1 MRYQIGLYESPR
13 GSQVA
18 DHSDYITALQWSTDT
33 GGDKDL
39 TYTATIAPRDA
50 MALFDRRDILHV
62 QVSRGMEVL
71 WQGRVTAAGISID
84 STTSVRIQALGYRV
98 AMYDTLYTA
107 LWRTE
112 SVAEWQPRIT
122 RTGERMDLYNSSKT
136 DFELIV
142 SMQARQ
148 YTTVMR
154 GRWAYEVP
162 SGSSRPIT
170 TIRMTLQYEV
180 PNNVT
185 LEVLYGPTLATA
197 TTAAATIVGPATSTT
212 AVSTSVA
219 ASLNTRAILVGLRPT
234 ASLTLTTADDFFVEV
249 HDIVIGTRTAS
260 TDTQANGNYSEV
272 VGDLIAEVNDLQ
284 ASYTNALD
292 IVSSTAQVQT
302 MESNWATVA
311 YEDLRPGD
319 ILDELCAIGN
329 GTTLME
335 WGVDE
340 QRVLY
345 VRPVT
350 DIQSTWQIEVDSLTM
365 DRMNTTL
372 FNSVY
377 TIRTTP
383 AGTKVRDNY
392 ADDVDSID
400 QVGLV
405 RETVV
410 DASLFAAQ
418 SLGINSF
425 ANSRLNYLSTP
436 LPEVRFTPSR
446 VVLLGAIVQP
456 YRVRAGDAIEIIN
469 ALFIG
474 VDGLSRKRKFRV
486 IETRYDAIADSIEV
500 VPEKAPPRLEDVVGR

>member
-1 MRYQIGLYESPR
+1 MRYQIGLYQSPR

-18 DHSDYITALQWSTDT
+18 DHSDAITALQWSTDT

-62 QVSRGMEVL
+62 QVSRGLEIL

-112 SVAEWQPRIT
+112 SVAEWQPRAGGS
-122 RTGERMDLYNSSKT
+122 GERLDLYNSSKT
-136 DFELIV
+136 DFALVV
-142 SMQARQ
+142 SMQPRR
-148 YTTVMR
+148 YTTAMR
-154 GRWAYEVP
+154 GRWAYEIP

-170 TIRMTLQYEV
+170 TIRMTLDYDL
-180 PNNVT
+180 PANVT

-197 TTAAATIVGPATSTT
+197 TTAAATIVGPATSITT
-212 AVSTSVA
+212 VSTSVSA
-219 ASLNTRAILVGLRPT
+219 LLLTRAVQVGLRPT
-234 ASLTLTTADDFFVEV
+234 STFTISSSDDWYVQIRS
-249 HDIVIGTRTAS
+249 IVIGTRTAS
-260 TDTQANGNYSEV
+260 TDTQADGNYSEV
-272 VGDLIAEVNDLQ
+272 VGDLITEVNDVQ

-302 MESNWATVA
+302 MQDNWATVV
-311 YEDLRPGD
+311 YEDQRPGA
-319 ILDELCAIGN
+319 ILDALCAIGN

-335 WGVDE
+335 WGVDQ

-350 DIQSTWQIEVDSLTM
+350 DVQTTWDVEVDNLTM

-377 TIRTTP
+377 TITTTP
-383 AGTKVRDNY
+383 AGTKLRSNY
-392 ADDVDSID
+392 DDDDDSIA

-410 DASLFAAQ
+410 DTSLFAAQ

-436 LPEVRFTPSR
+436 LPEIRFTPSR
-446 VVLLGAIVQP
+446 VIQLNAIVEP
-456 YRVRAGDAIEIIN
+456 YRVRAGDAVEIVN
-469 ALFIG
+469 APFIG
-474 VDGLSRKRKFRV
+474 VDGLSRKRVFRV
-486 IETRYDAIADSIEV
+486 IETRYDAIADSIEI

>member
-18 DHSDYITALQWSTDT
+18 DHSDAITALQWSTDT

-62 QVSRGMEVL
+62 QVSRGLEVL

-112 SVAEWQPRIT
+112 SLAEWQPRAEGG
-122 RTGERMDLYNSSKT
+122 GERLDLYNSSKG
-136 DFELIV
+136 DFELVV
-142 SMQARQ
+142 SMQART
-148 YTTVMR
+148 YTTAMR
-154 GRWAYEVP
+154 GRWSYEVP
-162 SGSSRPIT
+162 DDSSRPIT
-170 TIRMTLQYEV
+170 TIRMTLQYEL
-180 PNNVT
+180 PSNVT
-185 LEVLYGPTLATA
+185 LEVLYGPSRGTA

-234 ASLTLTTADDFFVEV
+234 ASVTPAVADDFFVEIRS
-249 HDIVIGTRTAS
+249 IVIGTRTAS
-260 TDTQANGNYSEV
+260 TNTQADGNYSEV

-292 IVSSTAQVQT
+292 IVASTAQVQT
-302 MESNWATVA
+302 MQSDWATVV
-311 YEDLRPGD
+311 YEDQRPGE
-319 ILDELCAIGN
+319 ILDAICALGN
-329 GTTLME
+329 GTTVME

-377 TIRTTP
+377 TITTTP
-383 AGTKVRDNY
+383 GGVKLRSDY
-392 ADDVDSID
+392 DDDDDSID

-405 RETVV
+405 RQTVV
-410 DASLFAAQ
+410 DSSLFAQQ
-418 SLGINSF
+418 SFGVNAF

-436 LPEVRFTPSR
+436 LPEIQFTPSR
-446 VVLLGAIVQP
+446 VVLLGAIVEP

-469 ALFIG
+469 APFIG
-474 VDGLSRKRKFRV
+474 VDGLSRKRSFRV
-486 IETRYDAIADSIEV
+486 IETRYDAVNDQLEV
-500 VPEKAPPRLEDVVGR
+500 VPEKAPPRLEDVAGG